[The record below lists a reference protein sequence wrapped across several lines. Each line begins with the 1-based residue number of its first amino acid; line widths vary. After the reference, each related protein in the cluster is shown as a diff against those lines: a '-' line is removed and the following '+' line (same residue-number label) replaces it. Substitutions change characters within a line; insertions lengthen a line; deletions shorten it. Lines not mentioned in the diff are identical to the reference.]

1 MEMEYFGFERLLNAY
16 YIGEI
21 YRELELIET
30 DIIMRETDIIMRK
43 LLEEELYKRELEEEL
58 YKRKLEEEELYKREL
73 YGELYEEE
81 IYRRELYKEEI
92 YRELYTEVR
101 ETVPLELD
109 KSPLF
114 ELDRSLLFE
123 IDKSLLR
130 EELGKINDSSIETL
144 KEINSPEIVYQNP
157 TPLFSLAFN
166 PLAGWP

>member
-1 MEMEYFGFERLLNAY
+1 M
-16 YIGEI
+16 
-21 YRELELIET
+21 
-30 DIIMRETDIIMRK
+30 
-43 LLEEELYKRELEEEL
+43 EEELYR
-58 YKRKLEEEELYKREL
+58 RKLEEEELYKREL
-73 YGELYEEE
+73 YEELYKKELYEEE
-81 IYRRELYKEEI
+81 IYRRELYKKEI

-130 EELGKINDSSIETL
+130 EELGKINDSSIETW
-144 KEINSPEIVYQNP
+144 KEIISPEIVYQNP
-157 TPLFSLAFN
+157 TPLFSLSFN